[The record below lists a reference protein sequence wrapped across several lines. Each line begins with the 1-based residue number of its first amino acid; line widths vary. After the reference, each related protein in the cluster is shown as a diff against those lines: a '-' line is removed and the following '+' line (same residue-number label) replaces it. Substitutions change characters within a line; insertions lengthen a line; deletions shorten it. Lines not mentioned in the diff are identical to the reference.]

1 MNVPKILLLLSL
13 MLYSC
18 SPKNGEMNAHES
30 RAIPEFAYAI
40 VETEAKEDSSNEP
53 QKYPDTT
60 EGLCDAIFA
69 SDEAEIERLIA
80 QGVELNR
87 TKRDDDLPISTAI
100 QVENIH
106 VVEMLLA
113 SGADVNVYWQ
123 GEKFSNVLLS
133 ALYGNY
139 DVSLEMFFALI
150 AAGIDVHEQESGGFT
165 TLMGAAKIGNPEMVQ
180 FLLAEGVDV
189 NARSDQKETALHYA
203 VGRLRDYKINE
214 SSYYGDPEKILEIV
228 RLLLEAGADPNA
240 TMANGY
246 LFFTGL
252 SAWAIKGQLTPLM
265 ISIGY
270 IPELLIAYG
279 ADVNAQNEY
288 GLTALMINSH
298 FGMTEAMQTLIK
310 HGATIDAQD
319 SNGQTALFYSIN
331 YSSNTEAI
339 KLLLDSGASVTIK
352 NNLGLTVLAW
362 FHAFFKGHGND
373 AIITMLENFGASLD
387 SSDESK
393 ITEMQEIPSGYTLIW
408 LAGDR

>member
-1 MNVPKILLLLSL
+1 

-18 SPKNGEMNAHES
+18 SPKNAEMNAHES
-30 RAIPEFAYAI
+30 RAIPEFTYATA
-40 VETEAKEDSSNEP
+40 ETEAKEDNSNEP

-100 QVENIH
+100 PLSAAIQVENIH

-133 ALYGNY
+133 ALYRNHNI
-139 DVSLEMFFALI
+139 SLEMFFALI

-189 NARSDQKETALHYA
+189 NARSDQKGTALHYA
-203 VGRLRDYKINE
+203 VGRLRDSKISG
-214 SSYYGDPEKILEIV
+214 SSYYGDPEKNLEIV

-240 TMANGY
+240 TMADGY
-246 LFFTGL
+246 LFYNGTQ
-252 SAWAIKGQLTPLM
+252 AWRIKGQLTPLM

-319 SNGQTALFYSIN
+319 SNGQTALFYSI
-331 YSSNTEAI
+331 YSRNMEAT

-352 NNLGLTVLAW
+352 NNLGLTPLAW
-362 FHAFFKGHGND
+362 FYAVFKDYANKD
-373 AIITMLENFGASLD
+373 AIFTMLESFGASLD

-393 ITEMQEIPSGYTLIW
+393 IAEMQEIPEGYMFIFIV
-408 LAGDR
+408 GDR